1 MAAEVSISQTIE
13 VTSLAGGDE
22 YINHRFTAGTTPTET
37 VTGRPVV
44 SNTAVTLDLG
54 DIAAGSGFLLYVE
67 ALVGNVYVL
76 LNATAGTPEDTTAQ
90 LYIKAGEG
98 YTIPINPNATAMA
111 GVRLISD
118 EATTGKFK
126 YMLIG

>member
-1 MAAEVSISQTIE
+1 MSAGVTVTQTIE
-13 VTSLAGGDE
+13 VTALAGGDE
-22 YINHRFTAGTTPTET
+22 YINHRFTATTPTET

-67 ALVGNVYVL
+67 ALIGNVYIL

-90 LYIKAGEG
+90 LYIKEGEG
-98 YTIPINPNATAMA
+98 YTIPINPNSTAME
-111 GVRLISD
+111 GIRLISD

>member
-1 MAAEVSISQTIE
+1 MAATVTVTQAIE
-13 VTSLAGGDE
+13 VTDLAGGDE
-22 YINHRFTAGTTPTET
+22 FINHRFTTTTPTET

-67 ALVGNVYVL
+67 ALVGNVYIL
-76 LNATAGTPEDTTAQ
+76 LGAVAGTPEDTTAE
-90 LYIKAGEG
+90 LYIKEGEG
-98 YTIPINPNATAMA
+98 YTIPINPNSTAIP
-111 GVRLISD
+111 GIRLISD
-118 EATTGKFK
+118 EETTGKFK